1 MRGAG
6 FLQAPGGPE
15 GAAAKARRPTGPSA
29 HSWGTGFG
37 VTLYVV
43 GAGTSFG
50 PSCHPGWAVTCLL
63 YTGQMARSHSCP
75 VDGPPSRSGPSG
87 RGAVGGRDGPPE
99 TLLISRTRSCVC
111 LSPGHM
117 PQGWGPP
124 GAGLGIG
131 LATRGIASAS
141 LPPSHPPPTSASLP
155 VPLPPQALPDISCS
169 PRSGQAGSGAGCEL
183 TSSGSKVQLCAGRR
197 AAAVASPLSA
207 SLPGPPHSPVPGRLV
222 RPSAIGS
229 WVLQAQLSSPEPL
242 GWVQEVLRKWQPG
255 GELAPCSSLFC
266 PALELDRMAPHVGS
280 PLGSVPLG
288 KLGSSVSLSFPM
300 CPPPST
306 DVQVE

>member
-1 MRGAG
+1 MRGTG

-37 VTLYVV
+37 VTLYEV

-50 PSCHPGWAVTCLL
+50 PSCHPGWAITCLL
-63 YTGQMARSHSCP
+63 CIGQMARSCSCP
-75 VDGPPSRSGPSG
+75 VDGPSSRSGPSG

-131 LATRGIASAS
+131 LATLGIASAS
-141 LPPSHPPPTSASLP
+141 LPPSRHPPTSASLP
-155 VPLPPQALPDISCS
+155 VPLFLLRPFRTFPAHL
-169 PRSGQAGSGAGCEL
+169 GL
-183 TSSGSKVQLCAGRR
+183 GRR
-197 AAAVASPLSA
+197 
-207 SLPGPPHSPVPGRLV
+207 GQVPGV
-222 RPSAIGS
+222 
-229 WVLQAQLSSPEPL
+229 
-242 GWVQEVLRKWQPG
+242 
-255 GELAPCSSLFC
+255 SSLL
-266 PALELDRMAPHVGS
+266 PAARCSYVPEGR
-280 PLGSVPLG
+280 PLL
-288 KLGSSVSLSFPM
+288 LLRL
-300 CPPPST
+300 
-306 DVQVE
+306 